1 MLTGVFWGDTNGDG
15 ILEDLSEYDGIGNP
29 FMASALLTDNNFDAD
44 DDNNQEFDM
53 PMPTNWA
60 DYYDLT
66 CIDPIRCFYATND
79 GSASPGMNVPEPATM
94 LLLGS
99 GLLGLGLYGRR
110 MKK

>member
-1 MLTGVFWGDTNGDG
+1 
-15 ILEDLSEYDGIGNP
+15 
-29 FMASALLTDNNFDAD
+29 MASALLTDNNFDGDA
-44 DDNNQEFDM
+44 DNNGLFDTAM
-53 PMPTNWA
+53 PDNWA
-60 DYYDLT
+60 DYYPDRLEVDGT
-66 CIDPIRCFYATND
+66 TGFFASSD